1 MAPIWII
8 FGLFLLLSYWV
19 SNRLK
24 SKFKKYAKVPIAQGL
39 TGKDIAERML
49 REHGIHDVKV
59 ISTSGE
65 LTDHYHP
72 VKKTVNLSQNVYN
85 GTGVSAAAV
94 AAHECGHAVQHARA
108 YTWVK
113 VRSTLVPA
121 VSFAS
126 RWVHWVILL
135 GIILVQSFPS
145 VLLFGI
151 GLFALSTLFSIVTLP
166 VEMDASKRAIAWLRS
181 TGITNNQTQEKARD
195 ALNWASY
202 TYVIAALSSLATL
215 VYYVLIFLGARD

>member
-1 MAPIWII
+1 MATIWII
-8 FGLFLLLSYWV
+8 FGGFLLLSYWV

-24 SKFKKYAKVPIAQGL
+24 SKFKEYAKVPIAQGL
-39 TGKDIAERML
+39 TGSDIAERML
-49 REHGIHDVKV
+49 REHGIVDVKV
-59 ISTSGE
+59 ISTRGE

-121 VSFAS
+121 VSAAS

-135 GIILVQSFPS
+135 GIILVQSFPGI
-145 VLLFGI
+145 LLFGI
-151 GLFALSTLFSIVTLP
+151 GLFALSTIFSIVTLP

-181 TGITNNQTQEKARD
+181 TGITNSQTQEKARD